1 MGCGLD
7 QIRDL
12 DLSETSTNLW
22 EQYAES
28 PDYTTPRLSVLEVRS
43 SVFPPV
49 STPLHCLWQWYLVQE
64 AENLAWM
71 TGLQPM
77 QFEEWVLRYPR
88 GPAAILKTARQ
99 EYETMGIN
107 PNKVNL
113 IKNFIKVETTVRNT
127 DPRNISPPD
136 PGLMVLLGPVI
147 AAMDKAAHYCPYMV
161 KGLNP
166 AERDQKL
173 SRLLEFDAFA
183 DIDFDRL
190 DKSIDENLQRVV
202 EVGHMKHAY
211 SEHVDCDLFVKWLEY
226 CFTSSGVNDLGVKYV
241 IHGQRRSGDNHTSTF
256 NAGVCRFAVWMCFRH
271 IPAEDWWTYHEGD
284 DILIGYRSEWRDQ
297 LEVNLSYIS
306 LLGLSI
312 KLTFVNSFEQLS
324 FCGRYL
330 YEDAGVVCSYAD
342 PYRTLAKI
350 HTSVTP
356 GDTMILMLAKA
367 FSYAHTDAFTP
378 IIGVFA
384 QVVRNRLLTEVNPAR
399 LRRVLMKNLRKAEMR
414 YNLIA
419 HFEDNS
425 TIFINALLSSSA
437 PVVRASP
444 AGRAAF
450 AGRTGITIR
459 QQCDFEDEYL
469 GWLEH
474 GIPALYTKL
483 DVDFEF
489 RELVW
494 HTGRGHELYL

>member
-1 MGCGLD
+1 
-7 QIRDL
+7 
-12 DLSETSTNLW
+12 
-22 EQYAES
+22 
-28 PDYTTPRLSVLEVRS
+28 
-43 SVFPPV
+43 
-49 STPLHCLWQWYLVQE
+49 
-64 AENLAWM
+64 
-71 TGLQPM
+71 
-77 QFEEWVLRYPR
+77 
-88 GPAAILKTARQ
+88 
-99 EYETMGIN
+99 
-107 PNKVNL
+107 
-113 IKNFIKVETTVRNT
+113 
-127 DPRNISPPD
+127 
-136 PGLMVLLGPVI
+136 
-147 AAMDKAAHYCPYMV
+147 
-161 KGLNP
+161 
-166 AERDQKL
+166 
-173 SRLLEFDAFA
+173 
-183 DIDFDRL
+183 
-190 DKSIDENLQRVV
+190 
-202 EVGHMKHAY
+202 
-211 SEHVDCDLFVKWLEY
+211 
-226 CFTSSGVNDLGVKYV
+226 
-241 IHGQRRSGDNHTSTF
+241 
-256 NAGVCRFAVWMCFRH
+256 MCFRH
-271 IPAEDWWTYHEGD
+271 IPAEDWWTYHDGD